1 MTRYVQATRLLNS
14 FLHISYVDIILTSPV
29 RYLGPWSR
37 VSVRLLPPSGQE
49 VSVHRSRSPPPPAP
63 AEPQASTVAGPR
75 YCKLDKRSTAKC
87 ASVMQVSP
95 GVSALYNFQSNTS
108 LLLVDVGTE
117 WRDFGLVLWADH
129 DLLRRESDME
139 AISLTKI

>member
-1 MTRYVQATRLLNS
+1 
-14 FLHISYVDIILTSPV
+14 
-29 RYLGPWSR
+29 
-37 VSVRLLPPSGQE
+37 
-49 VSVHRSRSPPPPAP
+49 
-63 AEPQASTVAGPR
+63 
-75 YCKLDKRSTAKC
+75 
-87 ASVMQVSP
+87 MQVSP